1 MIDDIGLRIAE
12 RDAPR
17 AFHDTAPAPL
27 KTIFPTAVT
36 HHITGGRCG
45 HLGDGPHNKPVS
57 RAGRAGS
64 APGGAQV
71 AFAAKGRAGF
81 GYSTQPRW
89 RRAGA
94 QTRRAFV
101 LDPDHDHDNEAVFHV
116 ATKACPDR
124 VVAA

>member
-64 APGGAQV
+64 APGGAQF

-89 RRAGA
+89 RRAGSICSPSMISNREA
-94 QTRRAFV
+94 QAGPNPTSSARFFRF
-101 LDPDHDHDNEAVFHV
+101 
-116 ATKACPDR
+116 
-124 VVAA
+124 